1 MALKKTGVSYICVS
15 GIKKIGDESLERF
28 NVLEASRLVLM
39 SNNSSIIHHP
49 GLFQDQPF
57 LSTDF
62 NEKSGSLRITPSYSG
77 LPALFCEFD

>member
-1 MALKKTGVSYICVS
+1 
-15 GIKKIGDESLERF
+15 
-28 NVLEASRLVLM
+28 M

-62 NEKSGSLRITPSYSG
+62 NKKSGSLRITPSYSG
-77 LPALFCEFD
+77 LPALFCEFDKQFDKQELTCGFHVLNKRQDTGIISFKM